1 MQIRSHSEVPDGPG
15 FGGDYAALFK
25 CLLVSATLQGP
36 SHTSLNE
43 THRDPALQEP
53 LVMNADGRYTNDHVG
68 TESGSWERD
77 IETGPGRS

>member
-1 MQIRSHSEVPDGPG
+1 MQRRSHSEVPDGPG

-25 CLLVSATLQGP
+25 CLLVSVTLQGP
-36 SHTSLNE
+36 RHTPLNE
-43 THRDPALQEP
+43 THRDPALQES
-53 LVMNADGRYTNDHVG
+53 LVITADRRYTSGHVG